1 MEFKKLKRVLLKLS
15 GEALLG
21 DREYGI
27 DPDMVRRV
35 ARDIKQGVDKGIEVC
50 LVVGGGN
57 IFRGVAGAA
66 NGMERVTA
74 DFMGMMA
81 TVMNA
86 LAVQS
91 ALEGLDVETRVQ
103 SAIPVSSVCEPFIR
117 RKAMRHLEKGRVVIF
132 AAGIG
137 SPFFTTDTTAAL
149 RASEM
154 NCDAIIKATKVSGIY
169 DKDPNKYDDA
179 VLYEHLNF
187 LDVLSKDI
195 KVMDASAI
203 TLARDNDIPII
214 VFSLLEEGGFAKLLN
229 GDMICTVVDSSPQKS
244 KMAS

>member
-1 MEFKKLKRVLLKLS
+1 
-15 GEALLG
+15 
-21 DREYGI
+21 
-27 DPDMVRRV
+27 
-35 ARDIKQGVDKGIEVC
+35 
-50 LVVGGGN
+50 
-57 IFRGVAGAA
+57 
-66 NGMERVTA
+66 
-74 DFMGMMA
+74 
-81 TVMNA
+81 
-86 LAVQS
+86 
-91 ALEGLDVETRVQ
+91 
-103 SAIPVSSVCEPFIR
+103 
-117 RKAMRHLEKGRVVIF
+117 
-132 AAGIG
+132 
-137 SPFFTTDTTAAL
+137 
-149 RASEM
+149 M

-229 GDMICTVVDSSPQKS
+229 GDMVCTVVDSSPQKS

>member
-1 MEFKKLKRVLLKLS
+1 MAFPSVKRVLLKLS
-15 GEALLG
+15 GEALMG

-27 DPDMVRRV
+27 DPNMVDRV
-35 ARDIKQGVDKGIEVC
+35 AQDIKDAQATGIEMC
-50 LVVGGGN
+50 IVVGGGN

-86 LAVQS
+86 LALQS
-91 ALEGLDVETRVQ
+91 ALENAGVQTRVQ
-103 SAIPVSSVCEPFIR
+103 SAIPVASVCEPFIR
-117 RKAMRHLEKGRVVIF
+117 RRAIRHLEKGRVVIF

-137 SPFFTTDTTAAL
+137 SPFFTTDTTSAL

-154 NCDAIIKATKVSGIY
+154 DCNVLIKATKVDGVY
-169 DKDPNKYDDA
+169 DKDPHKYDDA
-179 VLYEHLNF
+179 VRYDHLNF

-203 TLARDNDIPII
+203 SLARDNNIPII
-214 VFSLLEEGGFAKLLN
+214 VFSLLKEKGLERVLKGEGTFTL
-229 GDMICTVVDSSPQKS
+229 VDNLKEGN
-244 KMAS
+244 A

>member
-1 MEFKKLKRVLLKLS
+1 MSKKLPYKRILLKLS

-27 DPDMVRRV
+27 DPITVNRV
-35 ARDIKQGVDKGIEVC
+35 AKDIKEGVDLGYEVC
-50 LVVGGGN
+50 VVVGGGN
-57 IFRGVAGAA
+57 IFRGMAGAA

-91 ALEGLDVETRVQ
+91 ALESAGVECRVQ
-103 SAIPVSSVCEPFIR
+103 SAIPVASVCEPFIR
-117 RKAMRHLEKGRVVIF
+117 RKAMRHLDKGRVVLF

-154 NCDAIIKATKVSGIY
+154 NCDAIIKATKVDGIY
-169 DKDPNKYDDA
+169 DKDPMKYPDA
-179 VLYEHLNF
+179 RHYAHLTYMDI
-187 LDVLSKDI
+187 LAKDL

-203 TLARDNDIPII
+203 SLARDNNIPIV
-214 VFSLLEEGGFAKLLN
+214 VFSLLEEGGFAKLLK
-229 GDMICTVVDSSPQKS
+229 GEQRCTVVDNNS
-244 KMAS
+244 KKEAV